1 MNKKN
6 LLRNIALIL
15 CAAVI
20 ISVVAVVAACK
31 NTDIPKLY
39 FEGNIEKM
47 YEKSD
52 VRDIAFT
59 YDDGETVTRGYATLK
74 VQGTSSLGYDKK
86 NYTINLFADEGHD
99 EKLKIDLGWGA
110 ENKYCLKANWID
122 RTHARNIVT
131 ARLGSQVQ
139 DKYGLL
145 TQTPKNGT
153 VDGFPIEIYNNG
165 KFHGLYTFNIPKD
178 EWMFA
183 MDGDDPNHIVLCGE
197 DWYEVGRFYEMPTDF
212 ETWSVE
218 VGEENDET
226 LAKLQRLFDFVINS
240 TDEEFKNNI
249 GEYLNLD
256 SLMNYYIMAQF
267 AYLPDNYSKNMLL
280 VTYDGKV
287 WYPSLYDLDTSWGA
301 DYHGKELFD
310 YENVEVPLRDSN
322 LFRRLELCFYEELI
336 QRYFEL
342 RQDILTKENV
352 MDEFNAFRAQ
362 IPWITMVQDTVKW
375 GSGLIRQPS
384 DLPGFDYDQI
394 EAYLDYMI
402 PVLDERY
409 TMVQDMINQNK

>member
-1 MNKKN
+1 MKKKK
-6 LLRNIALIL
+6 LLRNIALVL

-86 NYTINLFADEGHD
+86 NYTINLFADETHD

-110 ENKYCLKANWID
+110 QNKYCLKANWID

-131 ARLGSQVQ
+131 AQLSTQMQ
-139 DKYGLL
+139 AKYGLL
-145 TQTPKNGT
+145 TDAPRNGLI
-153 VDGFPIEIYNNG
+153 DGFPIEIYNNG
-165 KFHGLYTFNIPKD
+165 RFHGLYTFNIPKD
-178 EWMFA
+178 DWQFA
-183 MDGDDPNHIVLCGE
+183 MDSDNPNHIVLCGE
-197 DWYEVGRFYEMPTDF
+197 WHYPDGLFKAQATNF

-218 VGEENDET
+218 VGEESDET
-226 LAKLQRLFDFVINS
+226 LAKLNRLLAFVSESSDEDFM
-240 TDEEFKNNI
+240 EHF

-256 SLMNYYIMAQF
+256 AVLNYCVMADF
-267 AYLPDNYSKNMLL
+267 AYLPDNISKNMLL
-280 VTYDGKV
+280 VTYDGLV

-301 DYHGKELFD
+301 DFHGKELYD
-310 YENVEVPLRDSN
+310 YQQNRVYLSQSN
-322 LFRRLELCFYEELI
+322 LFDRLKQCFPQELA

-342 RQDILTKENV
+342 RQDILNKENV
-352 MDEFNAFRAQ
+352 MGHFNAFRAQ
-362 IPWITMVQDTVKW
+362 IPWLTFVQDGVKW
-375 GSGLIRQPS
+375 GTGMIRQPS

-402 PVLDERY
+402 PVLDEKY
-409 TMVQDMINQNK
+409 TAILEAFQ